1 MARFLVLLLY
11 WASFQAVAEE
21 LVPAKIE
28 EISPRE
34 DFRKKLFAESLAKR
48 ACKVIS
54 KNPSGVVSENPA
66 LTNTLQKLL
75 DALNKSSPTDL
86 APLFHPQLKVRTKQV
101 AVALTSISRISGK
114 NVQASLFRAY
124 AINNPDGDPQPT
136 ECVEDGLMVR
146 PLYGHRVQVAV
157 WIQAQGADEISRIY
171 ADLVPTKDAWLIG
184 AWNVQQWTHAGQD
197 YNEWRAKAQKSVE
210 SKQAV
215 AGWIFYDIAI
225 KLLDGGKFL
234 SFPVEKDIAVE
245 QAKVLSGKTLL
256 ESLTP
261 KFPSEK
267 LVYVSSLFSRHG
279 AGLLLRFGLE
289 SEWSANAIREHCR
302 AKYRQLLDDGLA
314 RDLAGIRCDYILPK
328 ESTTKE
334 GVLGGI
340 FVDQASLKT
349 K

>member
-1 MARFLVLLLY
+1 MTRLFFAILY
-11 WASFQAVAEE
+11 LFSVQALSEE
-21 LVPAKIE
+21 LVPATME

-34 DFRKKLFAESLAKR
+34 DFRKKIFAESMTKR

-54 KNPSGVVSENPA
+54 KNPSGAVTDNPA

-75 DALNKSSPTDL
+75 DAMNKNSPADL
-86 APLFHPQLKVRTKQV
+86 VPLFHPQLKVRTKQV
-101 AVALTSISRISGK
+101 AAALTSISRISGK
-114 NVQASLFRAY
+114 NVQSSLFRAY
-124 AINNPDGDPQPT
+124 ALNNPDGDPQPT
-136 ECVEDGLMVR
+136 ECPEDGLMIR

-157 WIQAQGADEISRIY
+157 WIQAQGADEVSRVY

-197 YNEWRAKAQKSVE
+197 YNEWRARAQKMLE
-210 SKQAV
+210 GKQLV
-215 AGWIFYDIAI
+215 ASWIFYDIAM

-234 SFPVEKDIAVE
+234 NFPVEKDIRNE
-245 QAKVLSGKTLL
+245 QTKVLGGK
-256 ESLTP
+256 SLMEVVAP

-279 AGLLLRFGLE
+279 AALLLRFGLE
-289 SEWSANAIREHCR
+289 NEWSANAIREHCR
-302 AKYRQLLDDGLA
+302 TKFRYLLNDGLA
-314 RDLAGIRCDYILPK
+314 RNLAGIRCDYVLPK
-328 ESTTKE
+328 ESPSKE

-340 FVDQASLKT
+340 FVDQDSLKA